1 MESKKI
7 VRDQIFEIVKN
18 QMNSNNPPE
27 TNQTFERLKG
37 LGYSDL
43 DAKKLIGQCVA
54 GEIFNILKYKIPF
67 NEVRYVT
74 NLKNLPKEPFED

>member
-27 TNQTFERLKG
+27 TNQTFE
-37 LGYSDL
+37 
-43 DAKKLIGQCVA
+43 
-54 GEIFNILKYKIPF
+54 N
-67 NEVRYVT
+67 
-74 NLKNLPKEPFED
+74 